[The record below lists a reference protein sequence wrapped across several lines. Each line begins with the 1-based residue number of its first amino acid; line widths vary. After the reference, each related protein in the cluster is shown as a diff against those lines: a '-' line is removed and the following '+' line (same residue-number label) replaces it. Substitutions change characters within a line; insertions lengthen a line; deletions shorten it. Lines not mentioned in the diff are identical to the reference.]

1 MDGTLND
8 PDYFSTEGY
17 PTLKFF
23 KLGSKETPLDV
34 VADRTLEGLSNFIE
48 LHLNS

>member
-34 VADRTLEGLSNFIE
+34 NVERTLDGLSNFIE
-48 LHLNS
+48 NQLNS